1 MFVFTEKR
9 LVHSKT
15 TLKLEKSPQALLVIS
30 PNHGRVQY
38 KWEWKHAYMT
48 DWKAVDVPSWT
59 CLLYID
65 TAGQYRCTV
74 EDSTVLFHVQG
85 LCKYL
90 SMTLYI

>member
-1 MFVFTEKR
+1 VFVFTEKR

-38 KWEWKHAYMT
+38 KWEWKRAYMT

-65 TAGQYRCTV
+65 S
-74 EDSTVLFHVQG
+74 STGAQLKTPLFCSM
-85 LCKYL
+85 CKVCAN
-90 SMTLYI
+90 TCQ